1 MTPDST
7 NTPATGSPE
16 DARRAGFEAFMQT
29 AGSIRI
35 GIIVLLVGFGGFLLW
50 AAFAP
55 LDEGVPCTGSVS
67 ISTRSK
73 VVQHLRGGIV
83 HKVAVQ
89 EGQMVGEG
97 ELLMSLAS
105 QESLA
110 HYREVHQRYL
120 ALRAAESRLL
130 AEEAGKATITFHSD
144 LHNDPDTALTAEMMA
159 TQRELFNTRR
169 MLRSSIEER
178 LQGVRAMV
186 VDGFAP
192 RHRQLELEER
202 LAELDSR
209 IASEMAEVQAA
220 VDAQQ
225 EKSLALREELERTE
239 IRSPASGQVVGLEVQ
254 TVGAVITPGQ
264 KIMDIVPLDGNLLIE
279 VRVEPHLIDNVSSG
293 LPADVRFASFAHS
306 PLLMVDGVVESVS
319 HDLLTDPKLNP
330 MMPGATYYLAR
341 VSITPDGMQTLG
353 DRQMQAGMP
362 VQVVIK
368 TGSRSMLTYL
378 LHPLIKRMSASLKEE

>member
-16 DARRAGFEAFMQT
+16 DARKAGFEKFKQT
-29 AGSIRI
+29 AGSIRT
-35 GIIVLLVGFGGFLLW
+35 GIIVLLVGFGGFLIW

-67 ISTRSK
+67 IATRSK

-83 HKVAVQ
+83 HEVHVR
-89 EGQMVGEG
+89 EGQMVEQG

-110 HYREVHQRYL
+110 HFREVHQRYL

-130 AEEAGKATITFHSD
+130 AEEAGKQNISFHPDLRNDSD
-144 LHNDPDTALTAEMMA
+144 KALTAEMMA
-159 TQRELFNTRR
+159 TQRDLFAKRR
-169 MLRSSIEER
+169 LMRSSIEER

-186 VDGFAP
+186 EEGFAT
-192 RHRQLELEER
+192 RHQQLELEER
-202 LAELDSR
+202 LAELESR

-220 VDAQQ
+220 VNAQQ
-225 EKSLALREELERTE
+225 EKSLALKQELDRTE

-264 KIMDIVPLDGNLLIE
+264 KIMDIVPLNENLLIE
-279 VRVEPHLIDNVSSG
+279 VRVEPHLIDKVSAG
-293 LPADVRFASFAHS
+293 LPADVRFASFSHS

-330 MMPGATYYLAR
+330 MAPGATYYLAR
-341 VSITPDGMQTLG
+341 VSITPEGIQALG
-353 DRQMQAGMP
+353 GRQMQAGMP
-362 VQVVIK
+362 VQVVVK

>member
-1 MTPDST
+1 
-7 NTPATGSPE
+7 
-16 DARRAGFEAFMQT
+16 
-29 AGSIRI
+29 
-35 GIIVLLVGFGGFLLW
+35 
-50 AAFAP
+50 
-55 LDEGVPCTGSVS
+55 
-67 ISTRSK
+67 
-73 VVQHLRGGIV
+73 
-83 HKVAVQ
+83 
-89 EGQMVGEG
+89 
-97 ELLMSLAS
+97 MSLAS

>member
-1 MTPDST
+1 MTPYST
-7 NTPATGSPE
+7 PTPASGGPE
-16 DARRAGFEAFMQT
+16 ESRKAGFEQFKQT

-35 GIIVLLVGFGGFLLW
+35 GIIVLLIGFGGFLLW

-55 LDEGVPCTGSVS
+55 LDEGVPCSGSVS

-83 HKVAVQ
+83 HEVYVQ
-89 EGQMVGEG
+89 EGQMVEEG

-130 AEEAGKATITFHSD
+130 AEESGKANITFHPD
-144 LHNDPDTALTAEMMA
+144 LYNDPDKLLTAEMMA
-159 TQRELFNTRR
+159 TQRELFNKRR
-169 MLRSSIEER
+169 LMRSSIEER

-186 VDGFAP
+186 EEGFAT
-192 RHRQLELEER
+192 RHQQLELEER
-202 LAELDSR
+202 LAELESR

-225 EKSLALREELERTE
+225 EKSLALQQELDRTE

-264 KIMDIVPLDGNLLIE
+264 KIMDIVPLNENLLVE
-279 VRVEPHLIDNVSSG
+279 VRVEPHLIDKVSAG

-306 PLLMVDGVVESVS
+306 PMLMVDGVVESIS

-330 MMPGATYYLAR
+330 MMPGAMYYLAR
-341 VSITPDGMQTLG
+341 VSITPDGLQTLG
-353 DRQMQAGMP
+353 ERQMQAGMP

>member
-1 MTPDST
+1 MTSDST

-16 DARRAGFEAFMQT
+16 DARKAGFEKFKQT
-29 AGSIRI
+29 TGSIRI

-67 ISTRSK
+67 IATRSK

-83 HKVAVQ
+83 HNVYVR
-89 EGQMVGEG
+89 EGQMVEEG

-110 HYREVHQRYL
+110 HFQEVHQRYL

-130 AEEAGKATITFHSD
+130 AEESGKAKISFHPD
-144 LHNDPDTALTAEMMA
+144 LHNDPDKVLTAEMMA
-159 TQRELFNTRR
+159 TQRELFNKRS
-169 MLRSSIEER
+169 MMRSSIEER

-186 VDGFAP
+186 EEGFAT
-192 RHRQLELEER
+192 RHQQLELEER

-220 VDAQQ
+220 VNAQQ
-225 EKSLALREELERTE
+225 EKSLALRQELERTE

-264 KIMDIVPLDGNLLIE
+264 KIMDIVPLNENLLVE
-279 VRVEPHLIDNVSSG
+279 VRVEPHLVDKVFAG
-293 LPADVRFASFAHS
+293 LPADVRFASFSHS

-341 VSITPDGMQTLG
+341 VSITPEGIQTLG